1 MKVFSIKCGI
11 WLELSS
17 KTYHSLLL
25 LSLSSLF
32 KKCDIEKK
40 WGKFCLIKNW
50 GKFYKILHPWYLAT
64 PLWPWCKPWGKEA
77 KTKSEGSR
85 VQIQVSPDICVLS
98 TTMNNYQAASPG
110 GTYCKR
116 YLPWFITSTWAK
128 KGGQKRNL
136 RISLKQPV
144 VGRLISIMAN
154 QKVNE
159 RGVSIWRQK
168 LGSILIYWS
177 CLTEKRSWN
186 PPP

>member
-1 MKVFSIKCGI
+1 MQYWKKVI
-11 WLELSS
+11 LSG
-17 KTYHSLLL
+17 
-25 LSLSSLF
+25 
-32 KKCDIEKK
+32 
-40 WGKFCLIKNW
+40 GKFLNQFGDILQNIAPVIPCDATVTMMQTM
-50 GKFYKILHPWYLAT
+50 GKGSQNEIWRV
-64 PLWPWCKPWGKEA
+64 
-77 KTKSEGSR
+77 EGSNPS
-85 VQIQVSPDICVLS
+85 VSRYLCAIYYEH
-98 TTMNNYQAASPG
+98 YQAASPG